1 MLSTK
6 NLGGKGISKT
16 LQPGNHVA
24 KINNI
29 TLEKGFDEGSY
40 FVVLHLEGEDLGPG
54 FEGFLIDKDNPNGH
68 RYKGQTG
75 RVKLTPYAFSSG
87 EHNGHKFD
95 RDLSILGA
103 LKNLAIALGKKEEL
117 NQIESK
123 TIEQYIPLAAK
134 VLSSGLFLNF
144 CIGGREYL
152 NKEGYINYDLF
163 LPKNA
168 KEGQAYERLNPES
181 KSRLLRFDPDTH
193 IRKRKIDSIPD
204 FKVPSST
211 IGGSLAD
218 FDLD

>member
-6 NLGGKGISKT
+6 NLAGKGLPKS
-16 LQPGNHVA
+16 LQPGNNIA

-29 TLEKGFDEGSY
+29 TLEPGFDEGSY
-40 FVVLHLEGEDLGPG
+40 FVVLHLEGEDLGES
-54 FEGFLIDKDNPNGH
+54 FEGFLISKDNPNGP

-95 RDLSILGA
+95 RDLSILSA
-103 LKNLAIALGKKEEL
+103 LKNLAIVLGKQQQL

-123 TIEQYIPLAAK
+123 TIEQYLPLAAK
-134 VLSSGLFLNF
+134 VLCGDTFLNF

-152 NKEGYINYDLF
+152 NKDGYVNYDLF
-163 LPKNA
+163 LPKNT
-168 KEGQAYERLNPES
+168 KEGVAYESVQPEGRSRVYQFNPAV
-181 KSRLLRFDPDTH
+181 H
-193 IRKRKIDSIPD
+193 IKKRKTETVPD
-204 FKVPSST
+204 FKVPT
-211 IGGSLAD
+211 MNNQDLAD